1 MSENDAA
8 RGKRKERVGV
18 VVSDKMDK
26 TITVKVEIRLTSS
39 SSSKIWPVFPAPG
52 RIIVFLV
59 GLPSLVIIFAL
70 P

>member
-26 TITVKVEIRLTSS
+26 TITVKVENTAHHPIYNKLIRSAT
-39 SSSKIWPVFPAPG
+39 KCKVHD
-52 RIIVFLV
+52 
-59 GLPSLVIIFAL
+59 
-70 P
+70 